1 MHMTVLYSIR
11 CNSEITECLYAVCL
25 FVCLFTFP
33 GQIYKLMKMDS
44 YARFVRS
51 ALYQNCMLAGVEG
64 RPLPDLV
71 SQNKCVTPTSG
82 RKVTFDFFFHSFIHA
97 LVLLPCT
104 PTSKQQS
111 SWYILFKLM

>member
-1 MHMTVLYSIR
+1 MPLCGV
-11 CNSEITECLYAVCL
+11 

-82 RKVTFDFFFHSFIHA
+82 RKVTFDFFSFIHSCTSTVTLYSHKQA
-97 LVLLPCT
+97 AKQLVHF
-104 PTSKQQS
+104 
-111 SWYILFKLM
+111 I